1 MPEAVTSL
9 GLSSHLDL
17 FTSRCVCPPRAV
29 TLLLPQG
36 PEECCQPTG
45 MLSAGKGPRLHE
57 AIPSFAKAPPPKS
70 TPSEGTCSKERE
82 VAKHLLRAQATP
94 PPHRHGP
101 CALPCSPAPELPATA
116 NTGISGAGLH
126 RRRRPGRWLWDP
138 RGPVPLCTPVT
149 CSWAGA
155 PSASL
160 TPLRTSL
167 KLHAP

>member
-1 MPEAVTSL
+1 MPEAVISL

-17 FTSRCVCPPRAV
+17 FTSRCVRPPGAV

-45 MLSAGKGPRLHE
+45 MLSAGKGPRLPE

-70 TPSEGTCSKERE
+70 TPSEGTCGNERE
-82 VAKHLLRAQATP
+82 AAKHLRAQP
-94 PPHRHGP
+94 LPPHGHGP
-101 CALPCSPAPELPATA
+101 CTLPCSPAPELPAA
-116 NTGISGAGLH
+116 ASTGISGAGLH
-126 RRRRPGRWLWDP
+126 GRRWPGRWLWGP
-138 RGPVPLCTPVT
+138 QGPVPMCTPVT

-155 PSASL
+155 RSASL

-167 KLHAP
+167 KLHTP

>member
-94 PPHRHGP
+94 PPIGTGP
-101 CALPCSPAPELPATA
+101 APSPAAQPQSFLPRPTPAFLGLA
-116 NTGISGAGLH
+116 CTGGDGQAAGC
-126 RRRRPGRWLWDP
+126 GT
-138 RGPVPLCTPVT
+138 RGGLSHCVPP
-149 CSWAGA
+149 SPAAGQG
-155 PSASL
+155 L
-160 TPLRTSL
+160 PLPHSP
-167 KLHAP
+167 HSEHH